1 MNKTLVV
8 AIAAVL
14 VGGVAVAAYQTT
26 RGDYAEVIEAK
37 PVTRQ
42 VDVFAQVVSATPVT
56 QMVTGTR
63 EVCEDRQVEYTS
75 NETRDPNKITGTV
88 AGAVVGGAGFLIA
101 LPFTLPTG
109 TAGQT
114 AREWVGAPLEYTFNR
129 PLGDF
134 RHCGAERRP
143 CGAGR

>member
-1 MNKTLVV
+1 MAITALCACLTVGAPGVRAQHDEAVTGDRATDMAVDLVV
-8 AIAAVL
+8 VRPL
-14 VGGVAVAAYQTT
+14 GLL
-26 RGDYAEVIEAK
+26 
-37 PVTRQ
+37 
-42 VDVFAQVVSATPVT
+42 
-56 QMVTGTR
+56 
-63 EVCEDRQVEYTS
+63 
-75 NETRDPNKITGTV
+75 
-88 AGAVVGGAGFLIA
+88 GAVVGGAGFLIA